1 MRILVDTH
9 VLIWAL
15 SEPSRLSAQVHRD
28 LSDSR
33 NVILFSAAS
42 IWEIAIK
49 AALRR
54 SVFTIDPDELL
65 EEAVSIG
72 FQELPISSRVAARV
86 KDMPMIHQD
95 PFDRI
100 LVAQAMAE
108 PAVLLTADSKLQAYS
123 DLVRLV

>member
-15 SEPSRLSAQVHRD
+15 SEPTRLGEQTRRD

-54 SVFTIDPDELL
+54 SDFMVDADEMID
-65 EEAVSIG
+65 EAISLG
-72 FQELPISSRVAARV
+72 FQELSISSRVAARV
-86 KDMPMIHQD
+86 KDMPMVHQD

-100 LVAQAMAE
+100 LLAQAMAE
-108 PAVLLTADSKLQAYS
+108 PAILLTADSKLQPYS
-123 DLVRLV
+123 DLVRLI